1 MACQCL
7 TVITLRQ
14 SNRGQYFL
22 SFSYLASPIAW
33 KSTSTK
39 DQVSQ
44 YTLRI
49 QTDDLV
55 LSFRMFSNNY
65 NKMRKRSNQTNGLV
79 KANIEKEPS
88 ILRTLQWKWT
98 DSKELKE
105 INIMVRNRAIKILF
119 KNSSVDD
126 NYIQWYHNLIYRCF
140 EHNFSL
146 QFMQVTT
153 LDVNLP
159 KIWTYSYQ
167 IRTLS
172 WCAQFLFCSQTGIIC
187 RRTNFGYI
195 VHGNFSLLTR

>member
-1 MACQCL
+1 MRQWSRGLVSWLSLTHSPLCPHEMACQCL

-44 YTLRI
+44 YILRI

-65 NKMRKRSNQTNGLV
+65 NEMRKRSNQTNGFV
-79 KANIEKEPS
+79 KANIEKNPS

-105 INIMVRNRAIKILF
+105 IDIMVRNRAIKILF

-126 NYIQWYHNLIYRCF
+126 IYIQWYHNHTGLYNITFR
-140 EHNFSL
+140 FSL
-146 QFMQVTT
+146 C
-153 LDVNLP
+153 
-159 KIWTYSYQ
+159 K
-167 IRTLS
+167 
-172 WCAQFLFCSQTGIIC
+172 
-187 RRTNFGYI
+187 
-195 VHGNFSLLTR
+195 